1 MERIHTSREVQPSRP
16 PSRTEVL
23 TRPDGVKVVE
33 LRTATDTISFIL
45 RGTDPII
52 TMTTGTDKFE
62 NSQKK
67 TKYLSG
73 ALSVLSSVTPKK
85 LGMGLLHI

>member
-45 RGTDPII
+45 RGTDPFI

-62 NSQKK
+62 R
-67 TKYLSG
+67 LSEEDQILVRSAFG
-73 ALSVLSSVTPKK
+73 
-85 LGMGLLHI
+85 IE